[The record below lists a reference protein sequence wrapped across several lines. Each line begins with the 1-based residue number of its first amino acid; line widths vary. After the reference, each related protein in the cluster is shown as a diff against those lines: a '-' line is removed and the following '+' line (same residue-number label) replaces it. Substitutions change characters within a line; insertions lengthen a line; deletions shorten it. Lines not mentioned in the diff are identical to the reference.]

1 VRFVYLGIIMACG
14 IYNSLTQTLAFSALH
29 LSIQYNIPVKALI
42 LANGDLDKAVM
53 MLSLKELGEIRTV

>member
-1 VRFVYLGIIMACG
+1 MCCFFNGFVYNYAMA
-14 IYNSLTQTLAFSALH
+14 SAIA
-29 LSIQYNIPVKALI
+29 SFRYNIPVKALI